1 MFHEKGY
8 VIDRTRVFNNAL
20 WTFAGQIFPL
30 VIVLMTL
37 PFFIR
42 CLGVER
48 FGAFTLIFAFF
59 TYLNLFDL
67 GVSVGLTR
75 FLARAIAAGNDKE
88 FRELTDTALLMLFI
102 LGCGGAIV
110 AFCTIPFILR
120 FLHLS
125 NVLYNEMRDALIILL
140 VALPMS
146 LYSGG
151 LRSVLNARQR
161 MELVNILEITL
172 AVSRTLG
179 MLLIAAFNND
189 LRWIVA
195 FFCLTQII
203 VFFLYS
209 YCAAPFIPGEKGH
222 GLPDMK
228 KVYIFFQYGGWLTVS
243 NIISPV
249 MVYFDR
255 FLLGAILSIAVIPYY
270 SIPYDIVTKLWVFPA
285 TICVPFFPVLSA
297 LYSRDLMASKL
308 IFMKMVRFLFI
319 SLFPLILFA
328 GIFAREGMTLWMGEE
343 FAEKSYIILQWLSVG
358 VLTNSLAQ
366 LAYNYILASGRT
378 DLPAKFHLIE
388 LCLYLPMLFILI
400 KKFGLK
406 GAAVA
411 WVLRV
416 SVDAVLLFVALIRLT
431 RLELRY
437 VKEIINCFLIS
448 ITLLMVAFIHT
459 GVKWKL
465 GYWFAAVVLFSV
477 WLWRFV
483 MDREDRLWVKGLLRQ
498 RLA

>member
-1 MFHEKGY
+1 MFHEKGF

-88 FRELTDTALLMLFI
+88 FRELTDTALLMLFV
-102 LGCGGAIV
+102 LGCGGAILS
-110 AFCTIPFILR
+110 FCAIPFALK

-125 NVLYNEMRDALIILL
+125 RVLYNEMRDALIILL
-140 VALPMS
+140 FALPIS
-146 LYSGG
+146 LYAGG

-161 MELVNILEITL
+161 MELINILEIAL
-172 AVSRTLG
+172 AVFRTLG
-179 MLLIAAFNND
+179 MLLIATFNND

-195 FFCLTQII
+195 FFFLTQVIA
-203 VFFLYS
+203 FFLYL
-209 YCAAPFIPGEKGH
+209 YCAGPFIPGGKGH

-228 KVYIFFQYGGWLTVS
+228 KVFIFFQYGGWLTVS

-255 FLLGAILSIAVIPYY
+255 FLLGAILSIAVVPYY
-270 SIPYDIVTKLWVFPA
+270 TIPYDMVTKLWVFPA
-285 TICVPFFPVLSA
+285 AICVPFFPVLSA

-319 SLFPLILFA
+319 SLFPLILFTW
-328 GIFAREGMTLWMGEE
+328 IFAREGMTLWMGEE
-343 FAEKSYIILQWLSVG
+343 FAENSYIILQWLSIG

-378 DLPAKFHLIE
+378 DLPAKFHLLE

-400 KKFGLK
+400 KKLGLK

-416 SVDAVLLFVALIRLT
+416 SIDAVFLFVALIRLT
-431 RLELRY
+431 RLEVRY

-448 ITLLMVAFIHT
+448 TMLLMVAFIHN
-459 GVKWKL
+459 GVAWKL
-465 GYWFAAVVLFSV
+465 GYWLAAVVLFSV
-477 WLWRFV
+477 WLWRVV
-483 MDREDRLWVKGLLRQ
+483 MDREDRLWAKGLIKQ
-498 RLA
+498 QSA